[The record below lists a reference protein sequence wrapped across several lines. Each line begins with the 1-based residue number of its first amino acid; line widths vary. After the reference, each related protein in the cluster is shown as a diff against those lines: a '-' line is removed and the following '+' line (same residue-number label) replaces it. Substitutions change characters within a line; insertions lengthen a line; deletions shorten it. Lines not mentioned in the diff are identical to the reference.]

1 MMSAAKT
8 EVVGLAK
15 AARVAARLLA
25 NCTRAQKD
33 AALNLMAQA
42 LLDNTTAIIA
52 ANKLDVQS
60 ATAANIDAA
69 IIDRLTLDQV
79 RIQSLADGLKDISKL
94 PDPVGETIREFD
106 VPSGIHITQRRVPF
120 GVVAVIYEAR
130 PNVTVDTAGL
140 TLKSGNCALLR
151 GSASAVNT
159 NTKLVEIMRAALSK
173 SQVPADAIQIVS
185 AESHESVAELLQARG
200 LIDVVIPRGGSALI
214 ERVVTESIVPVI
226 ETGVGNCHVYID
238 KSADFAKAISIAINS
253 KVQRVSVCNA
263 AETILIHSEIA
274 DEFIPELMQAFK
286 AEGVTIHG
294 DDSVAEYAA
303 QAGTAFKQ
311 ATDSDWSDEYY
322 SLDIAARVVSDIDDA
337 LSHIQKWST
346 GHTEAIVATDEVAIS
361 RFTSELD
368 SAVVMVNA
376 STRFTDGGEFGFGAE
391 IGISTQKLH
400 ARGPMGLQ
408 ELTTST
414 YVVVGD
420 GHTRH

>member
-1 MMSAAKT
+1 MSNEKT
-8 EVVGLAK
+8 EVTKLAQ
-15 AARVAARLLA
+15 AARMAARELA

-33 AALNLMAQA
+33 AALQLMAKAIMENSNEIIVANEIDVSHA
-42 LLDNTTAIIA
+42 L
-52 ANKLDVQS
+52 S
-60 ATAANIDAA
+60 AKIDSA
-69 IIDRLTLDQV
+69 IIDRLTLNES
-79 RIQSLADGLKDISKL
+79 RIQALADGLTEIAKL
-94 PDPVGETIREFD
+94 NDPVGEVIREFD
-106 VPSGIHITQRRVPF
+106 AASGLRITQRRVPF

-140 TLKSGNCALLR
+140 TLKSGNCVLLR
-151 GSASAVNT
+151 GSTSAVNT

-173 SQVPADAIQIVS
+173 SDVPENAIQLVS
-185 AESHESVAELLQARG
+185 SQSHDTVTELLTARG
-200 LIDVVIPRGGSALI
+200 LIDVVIPRGGGALI
-214 ERVVTESIVPVI
+214 EKVVTESTVPVI

-238 KSADFAKAISIAINS
+238 KSADFAKAIAIAVNS

-274 DEFIPELMQAFK
+274 SEFVPKLLEAFA

-294 DDSVAEYAA
+294 DDSMSGYAA
-303 QAGTAFKQ
+303 TAGIEFEQ
-311 ATDSDWSDEYY
+311 ATDSDWADEYY
-322 SLDIAARVVSDIDDA
+322 SLDIAARVVSDLDDA

-346 GHTEAIVATDEVAIS
+346 GHTEAIVATDETAIS
-361 RFTSELD
+361 RFTTELD

-376 STRFTDGGEFGFGAE
+376 STRFTDGSEFGFGAE

>member
-1 MMSAAKT
+1 MSAAKT

-42 LLDNTTAIIA
+42 LLDNAAEIVA

-106 VPSGIHITQRRVPF
+106 VPSGLHITQRRVPF

-214 ERVVTESIVPVI
+214 ERVVTESVVPVI

>member
-1 MMSAAKT
+1 
-8 EVVGLAK
+8 
-15 AARVAARLLA
+15 
-25 NCTRAQKD
+25 
-33 AALNLMAQA
+33 MAQA
-42 LLDNTTAIIA
+42 LLDNAAEIVA

-106 VPSGIHITQRRVPF
+106 VTSGLHITQRRVPF

-173 SQVPADAIQIVS
+173 SEVPADAIQIVS

-214 ERVVTESIVPVI
+214 ERVVTESIVPVV

-303 QAGTAFKQ
+303 KAGTAFKQ
-311 ATDSDWSDEYY
+311 AIDSDWSDEYY

>member
-1 MMSAAKT
+1 MSAAKT

-42 LLDNTTAIIA
+42 LLDNAAEIVA

-106 VPSGIHITQRRVPF
+106 VPSGLHITQRRVPF
-120 GVVAVIYEAR
+120 GVVAIIYEAR

-214 ERVVTESIVPVI
+214 ERVVTESIVPVV

-286 AEGVTIHG
+286 AEGVSIHG

-346 GHTEAIVATDEVAIS
+346 GHTEAIVATDEVAVS

>member
-1 MMSAAKT
+1 MSAAKT

-33 AALNLMAQA
+33 DALNLMAQA
-42 LLDNTTAIIA
+42 LLDNATEIIA
-52 ANKLDVQS
+52 ANMLDVQS
-60 ATAANIDAA
+60 ATAANLDAA

-79 RIQSLADGLKDISKL
+79 RIQSLADGLIDISKL

-106 VPSGIHITQRRVPF
+106 VPSGLHITQRRVPF

-173 SQVPADAIQIVS
+173 SDVPADAIQIVS

-303 QAGTAFKQ
+303 KAGIAFKQ
-311 ATDSDWSDEYY
+311 AIDSDWSDEYY

>member
-1 MMSAAKT
+1 MSSAKT

-33 AALNLMAQA
+33 DALNLMAQA
-42 LLDNTTAIIA
+42 LLDNATEIIA
-52 ANKLDVQS
+52 ANMLDVQS
-60 ATAANIDAA
+60 ATAANLDAA

-79 RIQSLADGLKDISKL
+79 RIQSLADGLIDISKL

-106 VPSGIHITQRRVPF
+106 VPSGLHITQRRVPF
-120 GVVAVIYEAR
+120 GVVAVIFEAR

-173 SQVPADAIQIVS
+173 SDVPADAIQIVS

-303 QAGTAFKQ
+303 KAGIAFKQ
-311 ATDSDWSDEYY
+311 AIDSDWSDEYY

>member
-1 MMSAAKT
+1 MSSAKT

-42 LLDNTTAIIA
+42 LLDNATEIIA

-60 ATAANIDAA
+60 ATAANLDAA

-79 RIQSLADGLKDISKL
+79 RIQSLADGLIDISKL

-106 VPSGIHITQRRVPF
+106 VPSGLHITQRRVPF

-173 SQVPADAIQIVS
+173 SDVPADAIQIVS

-214 ERVVTESIVPVI
+214 ERVIAESIVPVI

-263 AETILIHSEIA
+263 AETILIHREIA

-294 DDSVAEYAA
+294 DDSVAEYATK
-303 QAGTAFKQ
+303 AGIAFKQ
-311 ATDSDWSDEYY
+311 AIDSDWSDEYY

-346 GHTEAIVATDEVAIS
+346 GHTEAIVATDEFAIS

>member
-1 MMSAAKT
+1 MSAAKT

-42 LLDNTTAIIA
+42 LLDNAAEIVA

-106 VPSGIHITQRRVPF
+106 VPSGLHITQRRVPF

-214 ERVVTESIVPVI
+214 ERVVTESIVPVV

-303 QAGTAFKQ
+303 KAGTAFKQ
-311 ATDSDWSDEYY
+311 AIDSDWSDEYY

>member
-1 MMSAAKT
+1 MMSSAKT

-33 AALNLMAQA
+33 DALNLMAQA
-42 LLDNTTAIIA
+42 LLDNATEIIA
-52 ANKLDVQS
+52 ANMLDVQS
-60 ATAANIDAA
+60 ATAANLDAA

-79 RIQSLADGLKDISKL
+79 RIQSLADGLIDISKL

-106 VPSGIHITQRRVPF
+106 VPSGLHITQRRVPF
-120 GVVAVIYEAR
+120 GVVAVIFEAR

-173 SQVPADAIQIVS
+173 SDVPADAIQIVS

-303 QAGTAFKQ
+303 KAGIAFKQ
-311 ATDSDWSDEYY
+311 AIDSDWSDEYY

>member
-1 MMSAAKT
+1 MMSSAKT

-33 AALNLMAQA
+33 DALNLMAQA
-42 LLDNTTAIIA
+42 LLDNATEIIA

-60 ATAANIDAA
+60 ATAANLDAA

-79 RIQSLADGLKDISKL
+79 RIQSLADGLIDISKL

-106 VPSGIHITQRRVPF
+106 VPSGLHITQRRVPF

-173 SQVPADAIQIVS
+173 SDVPADAIQIVS

-263 AETILIHSEIA
+263 AETILIHREIA

-303 QAGTAFKQ
+303 KAGIAFKQ
-311 ATDSDWSDEYY
+311 AIDSDWSDEYY

>member
-42 LLDNTTAIIA
+42 LLDNAAEIVA

-106 VPSGIHITQRRVPF
+106 VPSGLHITQRRVPF

-214 ERVVTESIVPVI
+214 ERVVTESIVPVV

>member
-1 MMSAAKT
+1 MSAAKT

-42 LLDNTTAIIA
+42 LLDNAAEIVA

-106 VPSGIHITQRRVPF
+106 VPSGLHITQRRVPF

-214 ERVVTESIVPVI
+214 ERVVAESIVPVI

>member
-42 LLDNTTAIIA
+42 LLDNATEIVA

-106 VPSGIHITQRRVPF
+106 VPSGLHITQRRVPF

-214 ERVVTESIVPVI
+214 ERVVAESIVPVI

>member
-1 MMSAAKT
+1 MSAAKT
-8 EVVGLAK
+8 EVTRLAE
-15 AARVAARLLA
+15 AARAAARLLA

-33 AALNLMAQA
+33 AALILMAQA
-42 LLDNTTAIIA
+42 LLDNTTEIIA
-52 ANKLDVQS
+52 ANKLDVKS
-60 ATAANIDAA
+60 ATDANLDAA

-79 RIQSLADGLKDISKL
+79 RIQSLADGLTDISKL

-106 VPSGIHITQRRVPF
+106 VPSGLHITQRRVPF

-151 GSASAVNT
+151 GSVSAINT
-159 NTKLVEIMRAALSK
+159 NTKLVETMRSALSK
-173 SQVPADAIQIVS
+173 SELPVDAIQLVS

-214 ERVVTESIVPVI
+214 ERVVTESVVPVI

-238 KSADFAKAISIAINS
+238 KSADIVKAISIAINS

-274 DEFIPELMQAFK
+274 DEFIPKLMQAFK

-303 QAGTAFKQ
+303 KSGVEFKQ
-311 ATDSDWSDEYY
+311 ATDSDWSYEYY
-322 SLDIAARVVSDIDDA
+322 SLDIAARVVSDVDDA

-346 GHTEAIVATDEVAIS
+346 GHTEAIVATDDIAIS

>member
-1 MMSAAKT
+1 MSNEKT
-8 EVVGLAK
+8 EVTKLAE
-15 AARVAARLLA
+15 AARIAARELA
-25 NCTRAQKD
+25 NCTRTQKD
-33 AALNLMAQA
+33 VALNLMAQS
-42 LLDNTTAIIA
+42 LLDNSDKIITANA
-52 ANKLDVQS
+52 LDVK
-60 ATAANIDAA
+60 AAIDANVDSA
-69 IIDRLTLDQV
+69 IIDRLTLDQA
-79 RIQSLADGLKDISKL
+79 RIKLLADGLIDISKL
-94 PDPVGETIREFD
+94 PDPVGETIREFE
-106 VPSGIHITQRRVPF
+106 VPSGLHITQRRVPF

-140 TLKSGNCALLR
+140 TLKSGNCVLLR
-151 GSASAVNT
+151 GSASAIKT
-159 NTKLVEIMRAALSK
+159 NIKLVEIMRAALSR
-173 SQVPADAIQIVS
+173 SDVPQNAIQLVS
-185 AESHESVAELLQARG
+185 SESHESVAELLKARG
-200 LIDVVIPRGGSALI
+200 FIDVVIPRGGSALI
-214 ERVVTESIVPVI
+214 ERVVTESTVPVI

-263 AETILIHSEIA
+263 AETILIHRDIA
-274 DEFIPELMQAFK
+274 AEFIPELMQAFK
-286 AEGVTIHG
+286 DESVTIHG
-294 DDSVAEYAA
+294 DDSVAEYATK
-303 QAGTAFKQ
+303 AGTEFKQ
-311 ATDSDWSDEYY
+311 ATDSDWADEYY
-322 SLDIAARVVSDIDDA
+322 SLDIAARVVADLDDA

-346 GHTEAIVATDEVAIS
+346 GHTEAIVATDEKAIS

-420 GHTRH
+420 GHTRN

>member
-1 MMSAAKT
+1 MSAAKT

-33 AALNLMAQA
+33 DALNLMAQA
-42 LLDNTTAIIA
+42 LLDNATEIIA
-52 ANKLDVQS
+52 ANMLDVQS
-60 ATAANIDAA
+60 ATAANLDAA

-79 RIQSLADGLKDISKL
+79 RIQSLADGLIDISKL

-106 VPSGIHITQRRVPF
+106 VPSGLHITQRRVPF
-120 GVVAVIYEAR
+120 GVVAVIFEAR

-173 SQVPADAIQIVS
+173 SDVPADAIQIVS

-214 ERVVTESIVPVI
+214 ERVVAESIVPVI

-303 QAGTAFKQ
+303 NAGIAFKQ
-311 ATDSDWSDEYY
+311 AIDSDWSDEYY

>member
-1 MMSAAKT
+1 MGAAKT
-8 EVVGLAK
+8 EVTGLAEL
-15 AARVAARLLA
+15 ARVAARALA

-33 AALNLMAQA
+33 AALVLMAQA
-42 LLDNTTAIIA
+42 LLDSTAEIIA
-52 ANKLDVQS
+52 ANKLDVQL
-60 ATAANIDAA
+60 ATDAKVDAA
-69 IIDRLTLDQV
+69 IVDRLTLDQS
-79 RIQSLADGLKDISKL
+79 RIKSLADGLIEISKL
-94 PDPVGETIREFD
+94 PDPVGEIIREFD
-106 VPSGIHITQRRVPF
+106 VPSGLHITQRRVPF
-120 GVVAVIYEAR
+120 GLIAVIYEAR

-151 GSASAVNT
+151 GSASAINT
-159 NTKLVEIMRAALSK
+159 NKKLVEIMRAALSK
-173 SQVPADAIQIVS
+173 SDVPADSIQLVS
-185 AESHESVAELLQARG
+185 AESHESVAELLKARG

-214 ERVVTESIVPVI
+214 ERVVTQSIVPVI

-238 KSADFAKAISIAINS
+238 KSADFTKAISIAINS

-263 AETILIHSEIA
+263 AETILIHSAIA
-274 DEFIPELMQAFK
+274 AEFVPELMQAFK
-286 AEGVTIHG
+286 SEGVTIHG
-294 DDSVAEYAA
+294 DDSVSGYAA
-303 QAGTAFKQ
+303 NAGVEFKM

-322 SLDIAARVVSDIDDA
+322 SLDIAARVVTDLDDA

-346 GHTEAIVATDEVAIS
+346 GHTEAIVATDDVAIS

-408 ELTTST
+408 ELTSST

-420 GHTRH
+420 GQTRH

>member
-1 MMSAAKT
+1 MSAAKT

-42 LLDNTTAIIA
+42 LLDNAAEIIA

-60 ATAANIDAA
+60 ATAAKIDAA

-79 RIQSLADGLKDISKL
+79 RIQSLADGLIDISKL

-106 VPSGIHITQRRVPF
+106 VPSGLHITQRRVPF

-173 SQVPADAIQIVS
+173 SDVPADAIQIVS

-303 QAGTAFKQ
+303 QAGAAFKQ

>member
-1 MMSAAKT
+1 MSAAKT
-8 EVVGLAK
+8 EVTGLAE
-15 AARVAARLLA
+15 AARVAARSLA
-25 NCTRAQKD
+25 NCTRSQKD
-33 AALNLMAQA
+33 SALNLMAQA
-42 LLDNTTAIIA
+42 LLENAAEIIA

-60 ATAANIDAA
+60 ATDAKVDAA
-69 IIDRLTLDQV
+69 IIDRLTLDQN
-79 RIQSLADGLKDISKL
+79 RIRLLADGLIDISKL

-106 VPSGIHITQRRVPF
+106 VPSGLHITQRRVPF

-151 GSASAVNT
+151 GSASAKNT
-159 NTKLVEIMRAALSK
+159 NTKLVKVMRSALSQ
-173 SQVPADAIQIVS
+173 SEVPVDAIQLVS
-185 AESHESVAELLQARG
+185 AQSHESVAELLQARG

-214 ERVVTESIVPVI
+214 ERVVTESVVPVI

-274 DEFIPELMQAFK
+274 GEFVPELMKAFK
-286 AEGVTIHG
+286 SEGVTIHG
-294 DDSVAEYAA
+294 DDSVADYAA
-303 QAGTAFKQ
+303 KAGVAFKQ

-322 SLDIAARVVSDIDDA
+322 SLDIAAKVVSDIDEA
-337 LSHIQKWST
+337 LTHIQKWTT
-346 GHTEAIVATDEVAIS
+346 GHTEAIVATDEAAIS

>member
-1 MMSAAKT
+1 MSTAKT
-8 EVVGLAK
+8 EVTGLAE
-15 AARVAARLLA
+15 AARVAARSLA

-33 AALNLMAQA
+33 DALSLIAQA
-42 LLDNTTAIIA
+42 LLESANEIIA
-52 ANKLDVQS
+52 ANELDIQA
-60 ATAANIDAA
+60 ATAAKIDAA
-69 IIDRLTLDQV
+69 IIDRLTLDQT
-79 RIQSLADGLKDISKL
+79 RIKLLADGLIEISKL

-106 VPSGIHITQRRVPF
+106 VPSGLHITQRRVPF

-151 GSASAVNT
+151 GSASAKHT
-159 NTKLVEIMRAALSK
+159 NTKLVEIMRTALSK
-173 SQVPADAIQIVS
+173 SDVPVDAIQIVS
-185 AESHESVAELLQARG
+185 AESHEFVAELLKARG

-214 ERVVTESIVPVI
+214 ERVVTESVVPVI

-238 KSADFAKAISIAINS
+238 KSADFTKAISIAINS

-274 DEFIPELMQAFK
+274 EEFLPELMQAFRS
-286 AEGVTIHG
+286 EGVTIHG

-303 QAGTAFKQ
+303 NAGTEFKQ
-311 ATDSDWSDEYY
+311 AIDSDWADEYY
-322 SLDIAARVVSDIDDA
+322 SLDIAAKVVSDIDDA
-337 LSHIQKWST
+337 LTHIQKWST
-346 GHTEAIVATDEVAIS
+346 GHTEAIVATDDNAIS
-361 RFTSELD
+361 RFTTELD

-420 GHTRH
+420 GQTRH

>member
-1 MMSAAKT
+1 MSAAKT

-42 LLDNTTAIIA
+42 LLDNAAEIVA

-60 ATAANIDAA
+60 ATAANIDVA

-106 VPSGIHITQRRVPF
+106 VPSGLHITQRRVPF

-214 ERVVTESIVPVI
+214 ERVVTESIVPVV

>member
-8 EVVGLAK
+8 EVKGLAE
-15 AARVAARLLA
+15 AAREAARSLA
-25 NCTRAQKD
+25 NCTRDQKD

-42 LLDNTTAIIA
+42 LLENSAEIIA

-60 ATAANIDAA
+60 AIDAKVDAA
-69 IIDRLTLDQV
+69 IIDRLTLDQN
-79 RIQSLADGLKDISKL
+79 RIKSLADGLIDISKL

-106 VPSGIHITQRRVPF
+106 VPSGLHITQRRVPF

-151 GSASAVNT
+151 GSASAKNT
-159 NTKLVEIMRAALSK
+159 NTKLVEVMRAALSK
-173 SQVPADAIQIVS
+173 SEVPVDAIQMVS
-185 AESHESVAELLQARG
+185 AESHESVAQLLQARG

-214 ERVVTESIVPVI
+214 ERVVTESVVPVI

-263 AETILIHSEIA
+263 AETILVHSEIA
-274 DEFIPELMQAFK
+274 GEFVPELMKAFK
-286 AEGVTIHG
+286 SEGVTIHG
-294 DDSVAEYAA
+294 DDSVADYAA
-303 QAGTAFKQ
+303 KAGAAFKQ

-322 SLDIAARVVSDIDDA
+322 SLDIAAKVVSDIDEA

-346 GHTEAIVATDEVAIS
+346 GHTEAIVATDEAAIS

>member
-1 MMSAAKT
+1 MSAAKT

-42 LLDNTTAIIA
+42 LLDNAAEIVA

-106 VPSGIHITQRRVPF
+106 VPSGLHITQRRVPF

-151 GSASAVNT
+151 GSASAANT

-214 ERVVTESIVPVI
+214 ERVVTESIVPVV

>member
-1 MMSAAKT
+1 MSAAKT

-42 LLDNTTAIIA
+42 LLDNAAEIVA

-106 VPSGIHITQRRVPF
+106 VPSGLHITQRRVPF

-303 QAGTAFKQ
+303 QASTAFKQ

>member
-1 MMSAAKT
+1 MMSSAKT

-42 LLDNTTAIIA
+42 LLDNATEIIA

-60 ATAANIDAA
+60 ATAANLDAA

-79 RIQSLADGLKDISKL
+79 RIQSLADGLIDISKL

-106 VPSGIHITQRRVPF
+106 VPSGLHITQRRVPF

-173 SQVPADAIQIVS
+173 SDVPADAIQIVS

-263 AETILIHSEIA
+263 AETILIHREIA

-303 QAGTAFKQ
+303 KAGIAFKQ
-311 ATDSDWSDEYY
+311 AIDSDWSDEYY

>member
-42 LLDNTTAIIA
+42 LLDNAAEIVA

-106 VPSGIHITQRRVPF
+106 VPSGLHITQRRVPF

>member
-1 MMSAAKT
+1 
-8 EVVGLAK
+8 
-15 AARVAARLLA
+15 VAARLLA

-33 AALNLMAQA
+33 DALNLMAQA
-42 LLDNTTAIIA
+42 LLGNATEIIA

-60 ATAANIDAA
+60 ATAANLDAA

-79 RIQSLADGLKDISKL
+79 RIQSLADGLIDISKL

-106 VPSGIHITQRRVPF
+106 VPSGLHITQRRVPF

-173 SQVPADAIQIVS
+173 SDVPADAIQIVS

-303 QAGTAFKQ
+303 KAGIAFKQ
-311 ATDSDWSDEYY
+311 AIDSDWSDEYY

>member
-1 MMSAAKT
+1 MSAAKT
-8 EVVGLAK
+8 EVLGLAK

-42 LLDNTTAIIA
+42 LLDNAAEIVA

-106 VPSGIHITQRRVPF
+106 VPSGLHITQRRVPF

-214 ERVVTESIVPVI
+214 ERVVTESIVPVV

-274 DEFIPELMQAFK
+274 DQFIPELMQAFK

>member
-1 MMSAAKT
+1 MVASKSKITLLAESARI
-8 EVVGLAK
+8 
-15 AARVAARLLA
+15 AARQLA
-25 NCTRAQKD
+25 NCSRSQKD
-33 AALNLMAQA
+33 VALQLMASA
-42 LLDNTTAIIA
+42 LIEHSGEIIEVNQIDVTNGLA
-52 ANKLDVQS
+52 AKLDP
-60 ATAANIDAA
+60 A
-69 IIDRLTLDQV
+69 IIDRLTLDQP
-79 RIQSLADGLKDISKL
+79 RIQALADGLIAISEL
-94 PDPVGETIREFD
+94 PDPVGEIIREFD
-106 VPSGIHITQRRVPF
+106 APSGLRITQRRVPF

-151 GSASAVNT
+151 GSASANNT
-159 NTKLVEIMRAALSK
+159 NAKLVEVMQAALSK
-173 SQVPADAIQIVS
+173 SEVPVNAIQLVS
-185 AESHESVAELLQARG
+185 SESHESVGELLKARG
-200 LIDVVIPRGGSALI
+200 LIDVVIPRGGSSLI
-214 ERVVTESIVPVI
+214 ERVVTESSVPVI

-274 DEFIPELMQAFK
+274 AQFIPELMQAFK
-286 AEGVTIHG
+286 SEGVTVHG
-294 DDSVAEYAA
+294 DDSVSDYAA
-303 QAGTAFKQ
+303 KAGTAFKQ
-311 ATDSDWSDEYY
+311 ATDSDWADEYY
-322 SLDIAARVVSDIDDA
+322 SLDIAARVVTDLDDA
-337 LSHIQKWST
+337 LAHIQKWST
-346 GHTEAIVATDEVAIS
+346 GHTEAIVATDNNAIK

-376 STRFTDGGEFGFGAE
+376 STRFTDGSEFGFGAE

-408 ELTTST
+408 EMTTST

>member
-1 MMSAAKT
+1 MSAAKT

-42 LLDNTTAIIA
+42 LLDNAAEIIA

-60 ATAANIDAA
+60 ATAAKIDAA

-106 VPSGIHITQRRVPF
+106 VPSGLHITQRRVPF

-173 SQVPADAIQIVS
+173 SDVPADAIQIVS

>member
-1 MMSAAKT
+1 MST
-8 EVVGLAK
+8 EESEVTKLAK
-15 AARVAARLLA
+15 AARIAARELA
-25 NCTRAQKD
+25 NCSRAQKD
-33 AALNLMAQA
+33 EALSFMAQA
-42 LLDNTTAIIA
+42 IVASSTEIIA
-52 ANKLDVQS
+52 ANKIDVS
-60 ATAANIDAA
+60 NAIAANVDPA
-69 IIDRLTLDQV
+69 IIDRLTLDQA
-79 RIQSLADGLKDISKL
+79 RIQLLADGLMDISKL

-106 VPSGIHITQRRVPF
+106 VPSGLHITQRRVPF

-151 GSASAVNT
+151 GSASTSET
-159 NTKLVEIMRAALSK
+159 NQKLVDVMRSALSK
-173 SQVPADAIQIVS
+173 SAVPVDAIQLVS
-185 AESHESVAELLQARG
+185 AESHESVGELLKARG
-200 LIDVVIPRGGSALI
+200 LIDVVIPRGGGALI
-214 ERVVTESIVPVI
+214 ERVVTESVVPVI

-274 DEFIPELMQAFK
+274 DEFIPELMRAFK
-286 AEGVTIHG
+286 SEGVTIHG

-303 QAGTAFKQ
+303 NAGTQFKP
-311 ATDSDWSDEYY
+311 ATHSDWADEYY

-337 LSHIQKWST
+337 LEHIQKWST
-346 GHTEAIVATDEVAIS
+346 GHTEAIVATDEKAIS

-408 ELTTST
+408 EMTTST

-420 GHTRH
+420 GHTRN

>member
-1 MMSAAKT
+1 MMNSTKT
-8 EVVGLAK
+8 EVTVLAEAARK
-15 AARVAARLLA
+15 AARSLA

-33 AALNLMAQA
+33 AALNLMAKA
-42 LLDNTTAIIA
+42 LIDHTAEIIA

-60 ATAANIDAA
+60 ATDANLDAA
-69 IIDRLTLDQV
+69 IIDRLTLDHV
-79 RIQSLADGLKDISKL
+79 RIQSLADGLTDISKL

-106 VPSGIHITQRRVPF
+106 VPSGLHITQRRVPF

-140 TLKSGNCALLR
+140 TLKSGNSALLR
-151 GSASAVNT
+151 GSASAFNT

-173 SQVPADAIQIVS
+173 SDVPADSIQIVS

-214 ERVVTESIVPVI
+214 ERVVTESVVPVI

-263 AETILIHSEIA
+263 AETILVHSEIA
-274 DEFIPELMQAFK
+274 GEFIPELMQAFK
-286 AEGVTIHG
+286 SEGVTVHG

-303 QAGTAFKQ
+303 KAGTEFKQ

-322 SLDIAARVVSDIDDA
+322 SLDIAARVVMDLDDA

-376 STRFTDGGEFGFGAE
+376 STRFTDGSEFGFGAE

>member
-1 MMSAAKT
+1 MSAAKT

-42 LLDNTTAIIA
+42 LLDNAAEIVA

-106 VPSGIHITQRRVPF
+106 VPSGLHITQRRVPF

-214 ERVVTESIVPVI
+214 ERVVAESIVPVI

-253 KVQRVSVCNA
+253 KVHRVSVCNA

>member
-1 MMSAAKT
+1 MSAAKT
-8 EVVGLAK
+8 EVKGLAE
-15 AARVAARLLA
+15 AAREAARSLA
-25 NCTRAQKD
+25 NCTRDQKD

-42 LLDNTTAIIA
+42 LLVNSAEIIA

-60 ATAANIDAA
+60 AIDAKVDAA
-69 IIDRLTLDQV
+69 IIDRLTLDQN
-79 RIQSLADGLKDISKL
+79 RIKSLADGLIDISKL

-106 VPSGIHITQRRVPF
+106 VPSGLHITQRRVPF

-151 GSASAVNT
+151 GSASAKNT
-159 NTKLVEIMRAALSK
+159 NTKLVEVMRAALSK
-173 SQVPADAIQIVS
+173 SEVPVDAIQMVS

-214 ERVVTESIVPVI
+214 ERVVTESVVPVI

-263 AETILIHSEIA
+263 AETILVHSEIA
-274 DEFIPELMQAFK
+274 GEFVPELMKAFK
-286 AEGVTIHG
+286 SEGVTIHG
-294 DDSVAEYAA
+294 DDSVADYAA
-303 QAGTAFKQ
+303 KAGAAFKQ

-322 SLDIAARVVSDIDDA
+322 SLDIAAKVVSDIDEA

-346 GHTEAIVATDEVAIS
+346 GHTEAIVATDEAAIS

>member
-1 MMSAAKT
+1 MSAAKT

-42 LLDNTTAIIA
+42 LLDNAAEIVA

-106 VPSGIHITQRRVPF
+106 VPSGLHITQRRVPF

-214 ERVVTESIVPVI
+214 ERVVTESIVPVV

-274 DEFIPELMQAFK
+274 DQFIPELMQAFK

-420 GHTRH
+420 GHTRY

>member
-1 MMSAAKT
+1 MSAAKT

-42 LLDNTTAIIA
+42 LLDNAAEIVA

-106 VPSGIHITQRRVPF
+106 VPSGLHITQRRVPF

-185 AESHESVAELLQARG
+185 AESHESVAELVQARG

-303 QAGTAFKQ
+303 KAGTAFKQ
-311 ATDSDWSDEYY
+311 AIDSDWSDEYY

>member
-1 MMSAAKT
+1 MSAAKT
-8 EVVGLAK
+8 EVKGLAE
-15 AARVAARLLA
+15 AAREAARSLA
-25 NCTRAQKD
+25 NCTRDQKD

-42 LLDNTTAIIA
+42 LLENSAEIIA

-60 ATAANIDAA
+60 AIDAKVDAA
-69 IIDRLTLDQV
+69 IIDRLTLDQN
-79 RIQSLADGLKDISKL
+79 RIKSLADGLIDISKL

-106 VPSGIHITQRRVPF
+106 VPSGLHITQRRVPF
-120 GVVAVIYEAR
+120 GVVAAIYEAR

-151 GSASAVNT
+151 GSASAFNT
-159 NTKLVEIMRAALSK
+159 NTKLVEIMQAALSK
-173 SQVPADAIQIVS
+173 SDIPANAIQLVS
-185 AESHESVAELLQARG
+185 AESHESVAELLKARG

-214 ERVVTESIVPVI
+214 ERVVTESVVPVI

-238 KSADFAKAISIAINS
+238 KSADFSKAISIAINS

-263 AETILIHSEIA
+263 AETILIHSAIA
-274 DEFIPELMQAFK
+274 AEFVPELMQAFK
-286 AEGVTIHG
+286 SEGVTIHG

-303 QAGTAFKQ
+303 NAGTSFKQ

-322 SLDIAARVVSDIDDA
+322 SLDIAAKVVSDIDEA
-337 LSHIQKWST
+337 LTHIQKWST
-346 GHTEAIVATDEVAIS
+346 GHTEAIVATDDFAIS

>member
-1 MMSAAKT
+1 MSAAKT
-8 EVVGLAK
+8 EVTGLAE
-15 AARVAARLLA
+15 AAREAARSLA
-25 NCTRAQKD
+25 NCTRDQKD

-42 LLDNTTAIIA
+42 LLENSAEIIA

-60 ATAANIDAA
+60 AIDAKVDAA
-69 IIDRLTLDQV
+69 IIDRLTLDQN
-79 RIQSLADGLKDISKL
+79 RIKSLADGLIDISKL

-106 VPSGIHITQRRVPF
+106 VPSGLHITQRRVPF

-151 GSASAVNT
+151 GSASAKNT
-159 NTKLVEIMRAALSK
+159 NTKLVEVMRAALSK
-173 SQVPADAIQIVS
+173 SEVPVDAIQMVS

-214 ERVVTESIVPVI
+214 ERVVTESVVPVI

-263 AETILIHSEIA
+263 AETILVHSEIA
-274 DEFIPELMQAFK
+274 REFVPELMKAFK
-286 AEGVTIHG
+286 SEGVTIHG
-294 DDSVAEYAA
+294 DDSVADYAA
-303 QAGTAFKQ
+303 RAGTSFMQ

-322 SLDIAARVVSDIDDA
+322 SLDIAAKVVSDIDEA

-346 GHTEAIVATDEVAIS
+346 GHTEAIVATDEAAIS